1 MSQDLDEFLRNRY
14 PDTFEL
20 TDEELDRRLN
30 EALLTQGVVGA
41 ADEINL
47 TNNNPEFIDIVN
59 FLQSDA
65 INDMPIQDFLLE
77 LDRLNRVND
86 MRREMILQEEMERL
100 RHEHEQM
107 MVDHE
112 DLILLM
118 QTDRQELRER
128 IRQLEENSMILN
140 RILEDNPNI
149 LSKYNMDNYDMSF

>member
-41 ADEINL
+41 EDEINL